1 VGHRSSIRPGEGRPE
16 TTEGRSAIPI
26 AYGDGVTDAIIILTE
41 EPLRPID
48 ATKIIGL
55 HEGEELTY
63 RVLVPADTQRNVLS
77 SVLNHLSLFEMG
89 EALEALRPVDR
100 TEARS
105 DADQALATSLE
116 VLAAAGAEATG
127 AITEDDPLP
136 ALRAEVARVT
146 AREVIIV
153 TEPHA
158 VEDTFHTDWA
168 SKAREQLG
176 LPVLHIY
183 AGDWRLG

>member
-1 VGHRSSIRPGEGRPE
+1 M
-16 TTEGRSAIPI
+16 TE
-26 AYGDGVTDAIIILTE
+26 AIIILTE

-48 ATKIIGL
+48 VTKILGL
-55 HEGEELTY
+55 HEGEQLTY
-63 RVLVPADTQRNVLS
+63 RVLVPADTERNVLS
-77 SVLNHLSLFEMG
+77 SVLNHLSLFEMR
-89 EALEALRPVDR
+89 EAMEALRPVDR

-105 DADQALATSLE
+105 DAEQALATSLE
-116 VLAAAGAEATG
+116 ALEGAGAEATG

-136 ALRAEVARVT
+136 TLSAEVERLS
-146 AREVIIV
+146 AREVIII

-176 LPVLHIY
+176 VPVLHMY

>member
-1 VGHRSSIRPGEGRPE
+1 M
-16 TTEGRSAIPI
+16 
-26 AYGDGVTDAIIILTE
+26 TDVIIILTQ
-41 EPLRPID
+41 EPLRAID

-63 RVLVPADTQRNVLS
+63 RVLVPADTERNVLT
-77 SVLNHLSLFEMG
+77 SVLDHLSLFEME
-89 EALEALRPVDR
+89 EALDALRPVDR
-100 TEARS
+100 TEAHT
-105 DADQALATSLE
+105 DAADALATSLE
-116 VLAAAGAEATG
+116 VLSAAGAEATG

-136 ALRAEVARVT
+136 TLTTEVARLT
-146 AREVIIV
+146 AREVVIV

-168 SKAREQLG
+168 SKAREHLG
-176 LPVLHIY
+176 LPVLHMY